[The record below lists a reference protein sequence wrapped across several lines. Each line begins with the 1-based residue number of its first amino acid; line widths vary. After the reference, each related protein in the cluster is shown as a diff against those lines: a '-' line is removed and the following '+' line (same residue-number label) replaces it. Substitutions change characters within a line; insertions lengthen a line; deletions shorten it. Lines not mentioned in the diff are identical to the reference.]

1 MKLRVNLGIDC
12 MKIDKSRMKQVT
24 TKNGKKAAFIELT
37 TYLDTD
43 KNSDFGDHGFIS
55 QQLSQEEREAGK
67 QTPILGNC
75 KVVWSDIN
83 DVAKETTRP
92 EQSKTAVEEMT
103 MEQLEDD
110 IPF

>member
-1 MKLRVNLGIDC
+1 MKLRVNVSIDC
-12 MKIDKSRMKQVT
+12 LKIDKSRMKTVT
-24 TKNGKKAAFIELT
+24 KKDGSKAAYIDLT

-55 QQLSQEEREAGK
+55 QQVKQEEREAGT

-75 KVVWSDIN
+75 KVVWSELDE
-83 DVAKETTRP
+83 VAQEPTRP
-92 EQSKTAVEEMT
+92 ADPKQNEI
-103 MEQLEDD
+103 LDDD

>member
-1 MKLRVNLGIDC
+1 MKVRVNLSIDC
-12 MKIDKSRMKQVT
+12 LKIDKSRMKQVT
-24 TKNGKKAAFIELT
+24 KKDGSKAAYIDLT

-55 QQLSQEEREAGK
+55 QQTSKEEREAGV

-75 KVVWSDIN
+75 TIVWTDTG
-83 DVAKETTRP
+83 DVAQEPSRP
-92 EQSKTAVEEMT
+92 AQPKQDSFMD
-103 MEQLEDD
+103 DD

>member
-1 MKLRVNLGIDC
+1 MKVRVNVSIDC

-24 TKNGKKAAFIELT
+24 KKDGSKAAYIDLT

-43 KNSDFGDHGFIS
+43 KNSEFGDHGFIS
-55 QQLSQEEREAGK
+55 QQVSQEEREAGT

-75 KVVWSDIN
+75 KVVWSDIE
-83 DVAKETTRP
+83 VP
-92 EQSKTAVEEMT
+92 EPNQKPVNVREEQQ
-103 MEQLEDD
+103 QLMDDD

>member
-1 MKLRVNLGIDC
+1 MKVRVNVSIDC

-24 TKNGKKAAFIELT
+24 KKDGSKAAYIDLT

-43 KNSDFGDHGFIS
+43 KNSEFGDHGFIS
-55 QQLSQEEREAGK
+55 QQVSQEEREAGT

-75 KVVWSDIN
+75 KVVWSDIDN
-83 DVAKETTRP
+83 VAQEPTRP
-92 EQSKTAVEEMT
+92 TQQKQNDLMD
-103 MEQLEDD
+103 DD